1 MCGNNPLFAFYSPKM
16 RLFVQIY
23 ISMNFSAPSG
33 HNERVV
39 ERVAAIFKK
48 LNAKSEY
55 FPYNFKNH
63 NSFFDFIRELSNQFW
78 NFKTNSCAHW
88 CAELNGTILAPI
100 GSKLSEKNA
109 KTKNPAKS
117 KITAIFRLLFVHF
130 VIYVRSSATILDRQ
144 NIPDMIEAFLCWLD
158 EYSQKLTRESGKSP
172 HKSKITVTFCIL
184 FVQIISF

>member
-1 MCGNNPLFAFYSPKM
+1 M

-39 ERVAAIFKK
+39 VRVAAIFKK

-88 CAELNGTILAPI
+88 CAELNGTIIAPI

-109 KTKNPAKS
+109 KTWNPAKS

-130 VIYVRSSATILDRQ
+130 IINVRSSATILVRQ
-144 NIPDMIEAFLCWLD
+144 SILNMIEAFPRWLD
-158 EYSQKLTRESGKSP
+158 EYSQKLTRENGKSP
-172 HKSKITVTFCIL
+172 HKSKITVTFCVL
-184 FVQIISF
+184 NDQICVF